1 MKLLPIRFSTTA
13 VGGMLFAALAA
24 LISPS
29 CNNATSNTGTHPGYG
44 PFDSRGNYVEE
55 LADSPSRWG
64 RAAKSPPPVP
74 QNEQALLTGNDNPP
88 ANLTPLS
95 SGGSSRKPSS
105 GSADLAVAG
114 PPPVV
119 KRSSETVKSTTT
131 KPKPAD
137 APVRTVSKP
146 KPEPVVVKATPK
158 TKSKP
163 EPAVVKITPKTK
175 SKPEP
180 AVVKTTSKPKT
191 KSKTV
196 ASKPRPSSSTRVVVK
211 KGDTL
216 YALALRHNT
225 SVSAIQKANGIKGSN
240 LTVGKSL
247 TIPRN

>member
-13 VGGMLFAALAA
+13 VGGMLFTALAA
-24 LISPS
+24 LLSPS

-105 GSADLAVAG
+105 GAADLAVSG

-119 KRSSETVKSTTT
+119 KRSTETVRSTTT
-131 KPKPAD
+131 KPKTAD
-137 APVRTVSKP
+137 TPVRTVSKP
-146 KPEPVVVKATPK
+146 KPDPTVVKTAPK
-158 TKSKP
+158 TKPKP
-163 EPAVVKITPKTK
+163 EPK
-175 SKPEP
+175 
-180 AVVKTTSKPKT
+180 VVKTTSKPKT

-240 LTVGKSL
+240 LTIGKSL
-247 TIPRN
+247 TIPRK

>member
-74 QNEQALLTGNDNPP
+74 QNEQALLAGNDNPP

-137 APVRTVSKP
+137 APVRTVSK
-146 KPEPVVVKATPK
+146 
-158 TKSKP
+158 SKP
-163 EPAVVKITPKTK
+163 EPAVVKTTPKTK

-247 TIPRN
+247 TIPRK

>member
-1 MKLLPIRFSTTA
+1 
-13 VGGMLFAALAA
+13 MLFTALAA
-24 LISPS
+24 LLSPS

-74 QNEQALLTGNDNPP
+74 QNEQALLAGNDNPP

-105 GSADLAVAG
+105 GTADLAVAG

-119 KRSSETVKSTTT
+119 KRSSETVKSSTT

-146 KPEPVVVKATPK
+146 KHDPTVVKATPK

-163 EPAVVKITPKTK
+163 GPVVVK
-175 SKPEP
+175 
-180 AVVKTTSKPKT
+180 ATSKPKT

-240 LTVGKSL
+240 LTIGKSL
-247 TIPRN
+247 TIPRK

>member
-13 VGGMLFAALAA
+13 VGGMLFTALAA
-24 LISPS
+24 LLSPS

-74 QNEQALLTGNDNPP
+74 QNEQALLAGNDNPP

-105 GSADLAVAG
+105 GTADLAVAG

-119 KRSSETVKSTTT
+119 KRSSETVKSSTT

-137 APVRTVSKP
+137 APVRTVSKSKPDPTVVKTAPKTKP
-146 KPEPVVVKATPK
+146 KPEPK
-158 TKSKP
+158 
-163 EPAVVKITPKTK
+163 
-175 SKPEP
+175 
-180 AVVKTTSKPKT
+180 VVKTTSKPKT

-240 LTVGKSL
+240 LTIGKSL
-247 TIPRN
+247 TIPRK

>member
-13 VGGMLFAALAA
+13 VGGMLFTALAA
-24 LISPS
+24 LLSPS

-105 GSADLAVAG
+105 GTADLAVAG

-119 KRSSETVKSTTT
+119 KRSSETVKSSTT

-146 KPEPVVVKATPK
+146 KPDPTVVKATPK

-163 EPAVVKITPKTK
+163 GPVVVK
-175 SKPEP
+175 
-180 AVVKTTSKPKT
+180 ATSKPKT

-240 LTVGKSL
+240 LTIGKSL
-247 TIPRN
+247 TIPRK

>member
-13 VGGMLFAALAA
+13 VGGMLFTALAA
-24 LISPS
+24 LLSPS

-64 RAAKSPPPVP
+64 RAAKSSPPVP
-74 QNEQALLTGNDNPP
+74 QNEQALLAGNDNPP

-105 GSADLAVAG
+105 GTADLAVAG

-119 KRSSETVKSTTT
+119 KRSSETVKSSAT

-146 KPEPVVVKATPK
+146 KPDPTVVKATPK

-163 EPAVVKITPKTK
+163 GPVVVK
-175 SKPEP
+175 
-180 AVVKTTSKPKT
+180 ATSKPKT

-240 LTVGKSL
+240 LTIGKSL
-247 TIPRN
+247 TIPRK

>member
-74 QNEQALLTGNDNPP
+74 QNEQALLAGNDNPP

-95 SGGSSRKPSS
+95 SGGSARMSSS

-146 KPEPVVVKATPK
+146 KPEPVVVKA
-158 TKSKP
+158 
-163 EPAVVKITPKTK
+163 TPKTK

-240 LTVGKSL
+240 LTIGKSL
-247 TIPRN
+247 TIPRK

>member
-1 MKLLPIRFSTTA
+1 
-13 VGGMLFAALAA
+13 MLFTALAA
-24 LISPS
+24 LLSPS

-74 QNEQALLTGNDNPP
+74 QNEQALLAGNDNPP

-105 GSADLAVAG
+105 GTADLAVAG

-119 KRSSETVKSTTT
+119 KRSSETVKPSTT

-146 KPEPVVVKATPK
+146 KPDPTVVKATPK

-163 EPAVVKITPKTK
+163 GPVVVK
-175 SKPEP
+175 
-180 AVVKTTSKPKT
+180 ATSKPKT

-240 LTVGKSL
+240 LTIGKSL
-247 TIPRN
+247 TIPRK

>member
-13 VGGMLFAALAA
+13 VGGMLFTALAA
-24 LISPS
+24 LLSPS

-74 QNEQALLTGNDNPP
+74 QNEQALLAGNDNPP

-105 GSADLAVAG
+105 GTADLAVAG

-119 KRSSETVKSTTT
+119 KRSSETVKSSTT

-146 KPEPVVVKATPK
+146 KPDPTVVKATPK

-163 EPAVVKITPKTK
+163 GPVVVK
-175 SKPEP
+175 
-180 AVVKTTSKPKT
+180 ATSKPKT

-240 LTVGKSL
+240 LTIGKSL
-247 TIPRN
+247 TIPRK